1 MLKRYYCPEL
11 CTLII
16 FIFPTNNIY
25 DIIKLHQTL
34 VNKLVDEVVIRS
46 TLDFLAATIAILTI
60 IVNMLRN

>member
-1 MLKRYYCPEL
+1 MFKHYNCPKL
-11 CTLII
+11 CTLNT